1 MEHKKKFEL
10 QAEACKAL
18 AHPLRME
25 VIHLL
30 KEREY
35 CFAEILEVTGG
46 LKSNLSQH
54 LKVMTKKGILN
65 VRRDGQCSHFSLSSN
80 KVAQACELMREVLI
94 ENLQQQQK
102 IFNTVKI

>member
-1 MEHKKKFEL
+1 MDKKKFEL
-10 QAEACKAL
+10 QAEVCKAL

-25 VIHLL
+25 VIHIL

-54 LKVMTKKGILN
+54 LKVMTKIGILN
-65 VRRDGQCSHFSLSSN
+65 TRRDGQCSHFSLSSN
-80 KVAQACELMREVLI
+80 KVAMACELIREVLI
-94 ENLQQQQK
+94 KNMQEQQEL
-102 IFNTVKI
+102 FNSVKN

>member
-1 MEHKKKFEL
+1 MKNKKLFEL
-10 QAEACKAL
+10 HADVCKAM

-30 KEREY
+30 DEREY
-35 CFAEILEVTGG
+35 CFADLQEVTGE

-54 LKVMTKKGILN
+54 LKVMTKKGILK
-65 VRRDGQCSHFSLSSN
+65 VRRDGQCSHFSLSSH

-94 ENLQQQQK
+94 ENIQEQQDILK
-102 IFNTVKI
+102 IF

>member
-1 MEHKKKFEL
+1 MEHKKKFEI
-10 QAEACKAL
+10 QAAACKAL

-25 VIHLL
+25 VVHLL

-35 CFAEILEVTGG
+35 CFAEILEVTGE

-54 LKVMTKKGILN
+54 LKVMTIKGILN

-80 KVAQACELMREVLI
+80 KVAKACKLMHEVLI
-94 ENLQQQQK
+94 ENLQEQREL
-102 IFNTVKI
+102 FNKVKS

>member
-1 MEHKKKFEL
+1 MEEKKKFEL

-35 CFAEILEVTGG
+35 CFTEILEVTGG

-54 LKVMTKKGILN
+54 LKVLTRKGILN
-65 VRRDGQCSHFSLSSN
+65 ARRDGQCSLFSLSSN
-80 KVAQACELMREVLI
+80 KVSKACELMREVLL

-102 IFNTVKI
+102 LFN

>member
-1 MEHKKKFEL
+1 MDKKKFRL

-54 LKVMTKKGILN
+54 LKIMTMKGILN
-65 VRRDGQCSHFSLSSN
+65 ARRDGACSHFSLSSN
-80 KVAQACELMREVLI
+80 KVAQACELMREALI
-94 ENLQQQQK
+94 ENLQEQQK
-102 IFNTVKI
+102 LFNTVKN